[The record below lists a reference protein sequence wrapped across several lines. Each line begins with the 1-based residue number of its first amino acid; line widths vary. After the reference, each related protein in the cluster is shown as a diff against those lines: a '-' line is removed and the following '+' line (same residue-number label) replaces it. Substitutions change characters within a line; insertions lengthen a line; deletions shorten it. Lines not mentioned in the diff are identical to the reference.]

1 VYGSVCGGVLGR
13 EGVSRKGVARKG
25 VSSFKF
31 RVEVSNFEDEVRS
44 GYNLK
49 FKNLK
54 LSSSNLKLETPFT
67 KPIPMSQTLRGTP
80 KPIDPGLLERIGQRL
95 RATIDLWFGPL
106 APLSPVAPTN
116 TPPRRFDY
124 PSGVNL
130 VTLPRTYE
138 AVSFPQMRALA
149 DSLDLVRIAI
159 ETRKD
164 QVSKMPWSFR
174 AKGIAGKGTAQ
185 TNTRAGAPGSTSGRI
200 DALTEFFRCPDGEH
214 EFDEW
219 LRMIVED
226 LLVIDA
232 VTLAATTDDRGSV
245 WSPGQKVQRFEVIDG
260 ATIKRVI
267 DDMGRTPAAP
277 ATAYQQILKGV
288 PAIDFTAD
296 EVTYRPRNL
305 RAHKFYGYSP
315 VEQIIITIN
324 LALRRQM
331 FTLAYFTDGNVPEA
345 ICQSPESWNTDTI
358 RDFQDW
364 FDSSLA
370 GNLAQRRRITFIP
383 NSGGKDALQF
393 TKEPPLSSDLDEWLA
408 RIVCWAFSIS
418 PQALIKQMNRAT
430 AETAK
435 EQAEEEGIAPLLN
448 WLASLINSLR
458 KYFGYEDVEFAWGER
473 RDENKLEQAQINQI
487 YVQSGILT
495 VDEVR
500 ESLGKTALGSQR
512 SAVG

>member
-1 VYGSVCGGVLGR
+1 MTERIRGG
-13 EGVSRKGVARKG
+13 KAR
-25 VSSFKF
+25 
-31 RVEVSNFEDEVRS
+31 
-44 GYNLK
+44 
-49 FKNLK
+49 
-54 LSSSNLKLETPFT
+54 
-67 KPIPMSQTLRGTP
+67 
-80 KPIDPGLLERIGQRL
+80 PIDSGLIASLGQKL
-95 RATIDLWFGPL
+95 RATLDVWFGPL
-106 APLSPVAPTN
+106 SPLPQVAPAE

-130 VTLPRTYE
+130 TALPRGYE
-138 AVSFPQMRALA
+138 AISFQQMRDLA

-174 AKGIAGKGTAQ
+174 ARPISTGGT
-185 TNTRAGAPGSTSGRI
+185 GALACVSSKATQPRLGSPADAAVAAASVRTAAVPQRNLDQVAERI
-200 DALTEFFRCPDGEH
+200 DELTEFFRCPDGEH
-214 EFDEW
+214 EFDDW

-232 VTLAATTDDRGSV
+232 VTLAATVDEHGSV
-245 WSPGQKVQRFEVIDG
+245 WAPGKKVRRFEAIDG

-267 DDMGRTPAAP
+267 DEMGRTPRPP

-288 PAIDFTAD
+288 AAIDFTAN
-296 EVTYRPRNL
+296 ELVYRPRNL

-331 FTLAYFTDGNVPEA
+331 FTLAYFTEGNMPEA
-345 ICQSPESWNTDTI
+345 ICQAPQTWNTDAVKE
-358 RDFQDW
+358 FQDW
-364 FDSSLA
+364 FDSTLA
-370 GNLAQRRRITFIP
+370 GKLSARRKITFIP
-383 NSGGKDALQF
+383 NAGGKEAIQF
-393 TKEPPLSSDLDEWLA
+393 TKEPPLASDLDEWLA

-435 EQAEEEGIAPLLN
+435 EQSDEDGITPLLN
-448 WLASLINSLR
+448 WLASLINGLVR
-458 KYFGYEDVEFAWGER
+458 KYFGYDDVEFAWGER
-473 RDENKLEQAQINQI
+473 KDENKLEQAQINQI

-500 ESLGKTALGSQR
+500 ESLGKPAIGVRPSALG
-512 SAVG
+512 

>member
-1 VYGSVCGGVLGR
+1 MTQT
-13 EGVSRKGVARKG
+13 
-25 VSSFKF
+25 
-31 RVEVSNFEDEVRS
+31 VR
-44 GYNLK
+44 G
-49 FKNLK
+49 
-54 LSSSNLKLETPFT
+54 
-67 KPIPMSQTLRGTP
+67 GTP
-80 KPIDPGLLERIGQRL
+80 KPIEAGLLERIGQRL
-95 RATIDLWFGPL
+95 RATIDVWFGPL
-106 APLSPVAPTN
+106 APLSSVTPAN

-138 AVSFPQMRALA
+138 AVSFQQMRALA

-174 AKGIAGKGTAQ
+174 AKGIVGVAAK
-185 TNTRAGAPGSTSGRI
+185 TRAGAPGSTSEPGSTLASGSTSGKI

-214 EFDEW
+214 EFDDW

-232 VTLAATTDDRGSV
+232 VTLAATIDERGSV
-245 WSPGQKVQRFEVIDG
+245 WSPGHKVQRFEVIDG

-288 PAIDFTAD
+288 PATDFTAD
-296 EVTYRPRNL
+296 ELTYRPRNP

-324 LALRRQM
+324 VALRRQM

-345 ICQSPESWNTDTI
+345 ICQSPETWNPDTI

-364 FDSSLA
+364 FDSTLA

-448 WLASLINSLR
+448 WLASLINSLVR
-458 KYFGYEDVEFAWGER
+458 KYFGYDDVEFAWGER

-495 VDEVR
+495 VDEIR
-500 ESLGKTALGSQR
+500 ESLGKPAVSTQQ
-512 SAVG
+512 SAKHQNQKQNPTRIARM

>member
-1 VYGSVCGGVLGR
+1 MIGPSSDRFKVRKNRASGSQRLNSVEYSNDLSFLLHPMTRSPDFKDDSMNSKLIRGG
-13 EGVSRKGVARKG
+13 KAR
-25 VSSFKF
+25 
-31 RVEVSNFEDEVRS
+31 
-44 GYNLK
+44 
-49 FKNLK
+49 
-54 LSSSNLKLETPFT
+54 
-67 KPIPMSQTLRGTP
+67 
-80 KPIDPGLLERIGQRL
+80 PIDAGLLERIEQKW
-95 RATIDLWFGPL
+95 RAPPDVGFGPL
-106 APLSPVAPTN
+106 NTLPPGAPAD

-124 PSGVNL
+124 PPGVNV

-138 AVSFPQMRALA
+138 AIGFQQMRDLA

-164 QVSKMPWSFR
+164 QVSKMPWAFR
-174 AKGIAGKGTAQ
+174 VKVEGSAGEDV
-185 TNTRAGAPGSTSGRI
+185 RRSGSRI
-200 DALTEFFRCPDGEH
+200 DELTDFFHCPDGEH
-214 EFDEW
+214 DFDEW
-219 LRMIVED
+219 LRMILED

-232 VTLAATTDDRGSV
+232 VPLAATTDANGSV
-245 WSPGQKVQRFEVIDG
+245 WSAGKKVQRFEAIDG

-267 DDMGRTPAAP
+267 DEMGRTPPPP
-277 ATAYQQILKGV
+277 AIAYQQILKGV
-288 PAIDFTAD
+288 PAIDFTAA
-296 EVTYRPRNL
+296 ELVYRPRNL

-345 ICQSPESWNTDTI
+345 ICQAPDAWNPDTV

-364 FDSSLA
+364 FDSKLA
-370 GNLAQRRRITFIP
+370 GNMEQRRKITFIP
-383 NSGGKDALQF
+383 NVGGKDAVQF

-408 RIVCWAFSIS
+408 RIVCWAFSLS
-418 PQALIKQMNRAT
+418 PQALIKQMNRAI

-435 EQAEEEGIAPLLN
+435 EQAEEEGISPLLN
-448 WLASLINSLR
+448 WLASLINGLVR
-458 KYFGYEDVEFAWGER
+458 KYFGYDDVEFAWGER

-500 ESLGKTALGSQR
+500 ESLGKPALG
-512 SAVG
+512 